1 MVLYIGSQKYKPPC
15 ISLPCISPPKN
26 VSDSIFALELY
37 LEFYNIL
44 KDKFCE
50 TEKINE
56 ALIVTYFQR
65 GLLYEDKLK
74 LQKKISDAIFS

>member
-1 MVLYIGSQKYKPPC
+1 M
-15 ISLPCISPPKN
+15 
-26 VSDSIFALELY
+26 FRTLY
-37 LEFYNIL
+37 LPWTYTWSFCNIS

-65 GLLYEDKLK
+65 DLFYEDKLK

>member
-1 MVLYIGSQKYKPPC
+1 MYK
-15 ISLPCISPPKN
+15 SPMYK
-26 VSDSIFALELY
+26 STKKCLDSIFALDLN
-37 LEFYNIL
+37 LEFYNSS
-44 KDKFCE
+44 KGKFCE

-65 GLLYEDKLK
+65 GFLYEDKLK